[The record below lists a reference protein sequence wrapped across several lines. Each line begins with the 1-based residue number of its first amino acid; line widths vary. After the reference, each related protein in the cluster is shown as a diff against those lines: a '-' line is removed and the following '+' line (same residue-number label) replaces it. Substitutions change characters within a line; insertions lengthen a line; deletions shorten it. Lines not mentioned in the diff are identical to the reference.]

1 MTERVLPLVVI
12 LFAISARPELF
23 PVKLFRPSE
32 CGLPPP
38 TGPVN
43 LTREIASPG
52 VARQHEPM
60 SEPVL
65 TATSGI
71 TLLGGADISPSL
83 LERALSLAP
92 VVVAADGGADRGLA
106 LGVRPELVIGDL
118 DSLSRAGREA
128 MGNAVLE
135 VAEQDTTDFE
145 KCLQRLA
152 APFVLGLG
160 FLGGRLD
167 HALAALTVLTRAPMP
182 VLLIGEE
189 DVVFCA
195 PSTLTLHLPVGTRFS
210 LYPLAPVSG
219 QSEGLVW
226 PIDGIDFAPA
236 GRVGTSNR
244 TAAEVVR
251 LSFTGPGMLVLLP
264 REVLRPA
271 LSALLTAEPHVPD
284 APGKDPKR

>member
-1 MTERVLPLVVI
+1 MP
-12 LFAISARPELF
+12 
-23 PVKLFRPSE
+23 
-32 CGLPPP
+32 
-38 TGPVN
+38 
-43 LTREIASPG
+43 
-52 VARQHEPM
+52 
-60 SEPVL
+60 EPVL

-71 TLLGGADISPSL
+71 TLLGGADISLPL
-83 LERALSLAP
+83 LELALSVAP
-92 VVVAADGGADRGLA
+92 VVVAADGGADRALA

-118 DSLSRAGREA
+118 DSLSPAGREA

-135 VAEQDTTDFE
+135 VTEQDTTDFE

-167 HALAALTVLTRAPMP
+167 HALAALTVLTRAPVP

-195 PSTLTLHLPVGTRFS
+195 PSTLTLRLPVGTRLS
-210 LYPLAPVSG
+210 LYPLAPVRG
-219 QSEGLVW
+219 RSEGLVW

-244 TAAEVVR
+244 TDGEIVR
-251 LSFTGPGMLVLLP
+251 LSFTGRGMLVLLP
-264 REVLRPA
+264 RQALRAA
-271 LSALLTAEPHVPD
+271 LSALLSAEPHVPGVPD
-284 APGKDPKR
+284 KGPKR

>member
-1 MTERVLPLVVI
+1 MPLVVI
-12 LFAISARPELF
+12 LFAISAGPGLF
-23 PVKLFRPSE
+23 PIKLFRPSE

-38 TGPVN
+38 PGPVN

-60 SEPVL
+60 PEPVL

-71 TLLGGADISPSL
+71 TLLGGADISASSL
-83 LERALSLAP
+83 ELALSLAP
-92 VVVAADGGADRGLA
+92 VAVAADGGADRALA

-118 DSLSRAGREA
+118 DSLSPAGREA

-195 PSTLTLHLPVGTRFS
+195 PSTLTLHLPVGTRLS
-210 LYPLAPVSG
+210 LYPLAPVRG
-219 QSEGLVW
+219 RSEGLVW

-251 LSFTGPGMLVLLP
+251 LSFTGRGMLVLLP
-264 REVLRPA
+264 RQALQPA
-271 LSALLTAEPHVPD
+271 LSALLSAEPHVPG
-284 APGKDPKR
+284 APDKDPKR